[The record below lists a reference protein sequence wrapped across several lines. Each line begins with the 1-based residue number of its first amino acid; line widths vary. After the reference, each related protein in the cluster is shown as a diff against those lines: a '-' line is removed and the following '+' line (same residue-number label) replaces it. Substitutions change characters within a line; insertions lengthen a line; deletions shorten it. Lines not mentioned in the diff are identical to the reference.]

1 MAGSFPAAIARCSK
15 SVMTPLISPLPSDSA
30 GSAPGLPT
38 PPERSL
44 TAKRPRLVLSAET
57 TPDPIFAFP
66 PNRDTLGG
74 TAYLIAATVKI
85 LVDCPAWDETTQAFL
100 QAQGGVDWL
109 VLTHRGGIGKVR
121 EIQQVFNCQVAIQEQ
136 EAYLLPGLTVIPFQR
151 ELQLSPATI
160 ALWTPGHSP
169 GSACVYHQPGRVL
182 FSGRHLLPDPQG
194 QLKPLKTAK
203 TFHWPRQLQS
213 LQGLVERFNSE
224 SLQYVCPGA
233 NTGFLRG
240 QYAIAQPYEQLANF
254 RAQ

>member
-1 MAGSFPAAIARCSK
+1 
-15 SVMTPLISPLPSDSA
+15 MTSLISPLPSDST
-30 GSAPGLPT
+30 GSSTGPIPDL
-38 PPERSL
+38 PERPM
-44 TAKRPRLVLSAET
+44 TAKQPRLVLGSES
-57 TPDPIFAFP
+57 PDPIFAFP

-74 TAYLIAATVKI
+74 TAYLIAAAVKI

-100 QAQGGVDWL
+100 QAQGGVDCL

-121 EIQQVFNCQVAIQEQ
+121 EIQQAFNCQVAIQEQ
-136 EAYLLPGLTVIPFQR
+136 EAYLLPGLTVTSFQR
-151 ELQLSPATI
+151 ELQLSPTTI

-169 GSACVYHQPGRVL
+169 GSACVYHQPDGVL

-213 LQGLVERFNSE
+213 LQLLVERFSPE

-240 QYAIAQPYEQLANF
+240 QYAIAQPYEQLAHF
-254 RAQ
+254 QAQ